1 MKAWFQRFMS
11 GRYGVDPFSQFLS
24 TAALILVILGLFLPG
39 PLRLLGWLGWAAL
52 IYSYY
57 RIFSRNIPKRAA
69 ENRWFLAQRYAVQQ
83 RFASARTRFAQRKVT
98 KNGGVPG
105 PSVTWFSRLKRSCSA
120 ASSPASVSIDHA
132 CANGPPVMTG

>member
-69 ENRWFLAQRYAVQQ
+69 EKPL
-83 RFASARTRFAQRKVT
+83 
-98 KNGGVPG
+98 VPG
-105 PSVTWFSRLKRSCSA
+105 A
-120 ASSPASVSIDHA
+120 ALRGAAAFCQRADPVCTAQGLPLFPLPALPPAAAGAARARAHFDHL
-132 CANGPPVMTG
+132 PQMRDQFY

>member
-52 IYSYY
+52 IYSYF
-57 RIFSRNIPKRAA
+57 RIFSRNIARRSA
-69 ENRWFLAQRYAVQQ
+69 ENRWFLEKRYAVQQ
-83 RFASARTRFAQRKVT
+83 RSGGAKPRFDQRKVC
-98 KNGGVPG
+98 GSPRCPHCRQQLRVPRG
-105 PSVTWFSRLKRSCSA
+105 RGRI
-120 ASSPASVSIDHA
+120 SIT
-132 CANGPPVMTG
+132 CPKCGTTFIKKS